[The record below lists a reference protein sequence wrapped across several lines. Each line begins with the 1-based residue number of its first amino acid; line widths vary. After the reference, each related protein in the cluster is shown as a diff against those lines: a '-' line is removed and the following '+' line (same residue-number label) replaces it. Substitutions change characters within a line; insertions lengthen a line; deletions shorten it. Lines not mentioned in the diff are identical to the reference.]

1 MTSAFRRLTRRQA
14 QDQIMDADSDSDS
27 RASSTKAVIET
38 PFTSRPFTPASHP
51 DLSNTPPP
59 GRSSIR
65 RVSPSTDSINR
76 YKMRTPVAVGPAVAT
91 SDSKP
96 SYGTGKEAASSD
108 ELYQAPNV
116 MDADLSERE
125 SPDSFSDGDFE
136 HISIAEARDAGKQR
150 TTDLEMAPVAVSMRG
165 LELEEGSSEQSSE
178 QSRVTRSQSR
188 RKERADSAAAGLIS
202 DNTDTGK
209 QITSKTR
216 ATAGNDAPEDP
227 QLRKS
232 SDKLHSLVPK
242 KSEQRSPSASLHTSA
257 NKPSWLPNE
266 ESPHTSSAHSQR
278 PESVS
283 PPGDLRPAADD
294 PGPAKEPSTSPPPS
308 TATKLRELVSRRYA
322 RADTVSPLVVLP
334 PRYDPTSLP
343 GLQFCSRLPSTSRP
357 KNPWGWAR
365 RWTCCRCKGQT
376 VVEQECCAK
385 IDCGHK
391 RCRGNCKLIQHN
403 EDK

>member
-1 MTSAFRRLTRRQA
+1 MSSAFRRLTRRQA

-27 RASSTKAVIET
+27 HASSTKAVVET
-38 PFTSRPFTPASHP
+38 PFASQPLTPASHP

-59 GRSSIR
+59 GRSTIR
-65 RVSPSTDSINR
+65 RVSPSTESINR
-76 YKMRTPVAVGPAVAT
+76 YKMRAPVAVGPAVT
-91 SDSKP
+91 MSDSRP
-96 SYGTGKEAASSD
+96 SYGTEKEAASSD
-108 ELYQAPNV
+108 ELDQAPSV

-150 TTDLEMAPVAVSMRG
+150 KTDLEMAPVSVSMRG
-165 LELEEGSSEQSSE
+165 LDLEGGSSEQSSE

-216 ATAGNDAPEDP
+216 AAAGNEAPEDL

-232 SDKLHSLVPK
+232 SNRSHPLGSK
-242 KSEQRSPSASLHTSA
+242 KSEHRRPSASLDTSA
-257 NKPSWLPNE
+257 NSPSWLPNE

-278 PESVS
+278 SESVS
-283 PPGDLRPAADD
+283 PSGDLRQAADD
-294 PGPAKEPSTSPPPS
+294 PGPAKEPTTSPPHS
-308 TATKLRELVSRRYA
+308 TTSKIRELVSRRYT

-334 PRYDPTSLP
+334 PRYDPTALP
-343 GLQFCSRLPSTSRP
+343 ALQFCSRLPSTSRP

-391 RCRGNCKLIQHN
+391 RCRSNCKLIQHSD
-403 EDK
+403 DK